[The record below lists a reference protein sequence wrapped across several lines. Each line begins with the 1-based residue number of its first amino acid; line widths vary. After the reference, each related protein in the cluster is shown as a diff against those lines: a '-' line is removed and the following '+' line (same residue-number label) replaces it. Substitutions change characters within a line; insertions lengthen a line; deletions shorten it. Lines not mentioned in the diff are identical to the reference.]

1 MGICESSSNE
11 SQISNNQN
19 QNPPRQDTLMI
30 NNDIIISRSEGNIV
44 DKYEKIK
51 LLGEGSYGKV
61 WLVKHKI
68 LQKLFALKIIKRKH
82 DIYFNNKV
90 QKEIQILKKLDHP
103 FILKIIEFNSTS
115 SEYHII
121 TDYCQNGELYTE
133 INHKGK
139 FTEREASFIIYQI
152 LLAINYCHKMGI
164 VHRDIKPENIMIERK
179 ELDGLLRVKLID
191 FGVAKI
197 FSLNVNHKTIA
208 GSSIYMAPEVLRA
221 NYNESCDLWSIGVI
235 LYILLIGQPPF
246 FGKNENEISQAIKT
260 GKYDINNKQ
269 YLSLSQ
275 NAKDLIAK
283 LLKYNPQERITA
295 LEALNHPWFN
305 TPDIA
310 NINYLDNGKI
320 IELLSNL
327 DKYKSYNIIK
337 CVILAY
343 LVHINS
349 DIKEYIEAGKLF
361 NSLDMDH
368 DGKLDKNELING
380 FMKYLNLSQ
389 SDALNKVN
397 AIFINIDSDKS
408 GFISTEE
415 FIRGC
420 ISPDIFYSPNYLK
433 IAFDYFDKNSDG
445 NVSIN
450 EMEEIFG
457 QNSNLGSQAKMK
469 LQNLFNQIDINKDGF
484 ISFDEFSSVIK
495 SIIAN

>member
-179 ELDGLLRVKLID
+179 ELNGLLRVKLID